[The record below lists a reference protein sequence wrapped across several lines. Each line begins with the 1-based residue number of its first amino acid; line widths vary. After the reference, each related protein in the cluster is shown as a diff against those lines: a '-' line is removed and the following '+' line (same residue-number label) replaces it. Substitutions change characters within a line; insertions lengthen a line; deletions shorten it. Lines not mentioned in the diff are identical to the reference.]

1 MKNCNKFLALAL
13 AALSLAA
20 CSDKAHIRG
29 TLAGAPDKKLV
40 VKQLDINVY
49 KDLDT
54 VKTAADGSFRY
65 DVPVKAGQPE
75 FIYLFYGDTRIAA
88 LLLEK
93 GETAVVEAD
102 TLGRYSVSGSE
113 GSSELAKVDKA
124 YADFIQALAD
134 NAEEPSAMTK
144 IYVQHYRD
152 CVRYVL
158 EHPYSLTTVPV
169 FFERLGQSYVFS
181 QNSDALLVRRV
192 ADSLATVYPDSR
204 YVKALEKEAARRE
217 QLMELNAQLQN
228 ATEASFPDIVS
239 TDINGER
246 KALSEVEGKVILVH
260 FWDATDAAQKM
271 LSIDALL
278 PLYKEFHPRGFEIFS
293 ICVTPDKPEWASSV
307 LAQKLPWINVNDGLG
322 AASPAVITY
331 GVTQL
336 PDSFLIVNGELNT
349 TPITGGVNG
358 LRKALAAKLR

>member
-29 TLAGAPDKKLV
+29 TLAGAPDKKLI

>member
-40 VKQLDINVY
+40 VKQLEINVY

-65 DVPVKAGQPE
+65 DVPVAAGQPE
-75 FIYLFYGDTRIAA
+75 FIYIFYGDTRVAA

-102 TLGRYSVSGSE
+102 TLGYYTVSGSE
-113 GSSELAKVDKA
+113 GSTELAKVEKA
-124 YADFIQALAD
+124 YSDFLLALAD
-134 NAEEPSAMTK
+134 NSDEPSAMTK
-144 IYVQHYRD
+144 LYVQHYRD

-169 FFERLGQSYVFS
+169 FFERLGQSYVFA
-181 QNSDALLVRRV
+181 QPSDALLVRRG
-192 ADSLATVYPDSR
+192 ADSLATVYPESR
-204 YVKALEKEAARRE
+204 YVKALAKEATGRE
-217 QLMELNAQLQN
+217 QVMDLNNRLQD
-228 ATEASFPDIVS
+228 APEASFPDIVS
-239 TDINGER
+239 TDIKGER
-246 KALSEVEGKVILVH
+246 KALSEVQGKVILVH

-271 LSIDALL
+271 LSLDTLL
-278 PLYKEFHPRGFEIFS
+278 PLYKEYHPRGFEIFS

-322 AASPAVITY
+322 ATSPAVITY

-336 PDSFLIVNGELNT
+336 PDSFLIINGELNT
-349 TPITGGVNG
+349 TPITGGVEG
-358 LRKALAAKLR
+358 LRKTLAKVLR

>member
-29 TLAGAPDKKLV
+29 TLAGAPDKKLI

-65 DVPVKAGQPE
+65 DVKVAAGQPE